1 MKSADRFSLVGLLLC
16 LAIFAACAEREEH
29 EGSER
34 GEQEKKEP
42 KTLTLTLEQQET
54 IGLTTEKVA
63 VRTVRPVIDSFGRV
77 IPRLQGRVQV
87 ASPIAGRVTAQ
98 SVSLIPSFGALVH
111 KGQLL
116 AEVEQTYTAP
126 ERVQLDVGEQGA
138 AGAVQE
144 AQAALEAAAAEYERS
159 QHLFQAKIVSRKRLE
174 EAKAAW
180 LQARSR
186 YETARRQ
193 QASYH
198 TATVTSSES
207 PRRFPLT
214 APLEGIIV
222 QAEITAGQ
230 QVDTT
235 TPLFTIADLS
245 TVWVEA
251 PIFEGDIDK
260 VDRKSEATIRGMGEE
275 GATWTGKPIY
285 AGEVVDPLKRAA
297 NLLYAVDNTA
307 GRLKLGMSVSV
318 SVPAGQEKQVV
329 MVSEAALVESGS
341 GKGVVYVRRSPTL
354 FAEEEVTIGIRQDGL
369 VAVTGEVKEGDDII
383 VVGAPELFGQMP
395 GRLPAAEEE

>member
-1 MKSADRFSLVGLLLC
+1 MQTDRMKSADRFSLVGLLLC
-16 LAIFAACAEREEH
+16 LAIFAACAERKER

-87 ASPIAGRVTAQ
+87 ASPVAGRVTAQ

-159 QHLFQAKIVSRKRLE
+159 QHLFQAQ
-174 EAKAAW
+174 AK
-180 LQARSR
+180 QMRR
-186 YETARRQ
+186 VTA
-193 QASYH
+193 
-198 TATVTSSES
+198 
-207 PRRFPLT
+207 
-214 APLEGIIV
+214 
-222 QAEITAGQ
+222 
-230 QVDTT
+230 
-235 TPLFTIADLS
+235 
-245 TVWVEA
+245 
-251 PIFEGDIDK
+251 
-260 VDRKSEATIRGMGEE
+260 
-275 GATWTGKPIY
+275 
-285 AGEVVDPLKRAA
+285 
-297 NLLYAVDNTA
+297 
-307 GRLKLGMSVSV
+307 
-318 SVPAGQEKQVV
+318 
-329 MVSEAALVESGS
+329 
-341 GKGVVYVRRSPTL
+341 
-354 FAEEEVTIGIRQDGL
+354 
-369 VAVTGEVKEGDDII
+369 
-383 VVGAPELFGQMP
+383 VGA
-395 GRLPAAEEE
+395 RYYVAA